1 MVVRR
6 VRRAVRTIVK
16 ALERVQ
22 QPRALRG
29 QRRVAPIAR
38 PRDRDVDLVGDP
50 VTKKSAIEHACCCQ
64 ARMTSDFMTHTE

>member
-38 PRDRDVDLVGDP
+38 PRDRA
-50 VTKKSAIEHACCCQ
+50 TAMWISSAI
-64 ARMTSDFMTHTE
+64 R